1 MEFSPYHKKESKST
15 MSDVKERTHTYNAE
29 ATVLSGHLQLPLAQK
44 IEPQAHSKLAEA
56 GGYFNQRSDGYRLE
70 SVVSFS
76 SAYSHVSG
84 NRSLKPGEGW
94 HTMTTT
100 VVEGLNVME
109 VLTADR
115 VVGQIITEHPLEG
128 YVPSISFLG
137 THFENLRING
147 QPVELDL
154 NPDIFGSKPADD
166 APYTKDKGF
175 LGRVSSQYE
184 RIRKHKDLPTEL
196 QERYNLFSSTL
207 GASEAVECSLV
218 NQANGGF
225 PGKSFGHVIKVP
237 GFGTI
242 TLAKLTVKHEEAHE
256 KTKAPMKTTFNLT
269 MIDLK
274 LGCVICGDIPIGGGT
289 SNGGTHP

>member
-1 MEFSPYHKKESKST
+1 VGTSASARM
-15 MSDVKERTHTYNAE
+15 D
-29 ATVLSGHLQLPLAQK
+29 
-44 IEPQAHSKLAEA
+44 
-56 GGYFNQRSDGYRLE
+56 YRLE
-70 SVVSFS
+70 SVISFS
-76 SAYSHVSG
+76 SAYSHVAG

-147 QPVELDL
+147 HPVELDL
-154 NPDIFGSKPADD
+154 DPEIFGPKPADD

-175 LGRVSSQYE
+175 LGRVSSQYD

-196 QERYNLFSSTL
+196 QERYNRLSSTL

-218 NQANGGF
+218 NQADGGLPWKKLRARDQDSRLRDDH
-225 PGKSFGHVIKVP
+225 PGQADREARGP
-237 GFGTI
+237 
-242 TLAKLTVKHEEAHE
+242 HEE
-256 KTKAPMKTTFNLT
+256 TKSPRRRPST
-269 MIDLK
+269 
-274 LGCVICGDIPIGGGT
+274 
-289 SNGGTHP
+289 

>member
-1 MEFSPYHKKESKST
+1 
-15 MSDVKERTHTYNAE
+15 MSDVKERTHIYNAE
-29 ATVLSGHLQLPLAQK
+29 ATVLKGHLKLPLAQK
-44 IEPQAHSKLAEA
+44 IEPQAHSKLAET
-56 GGYFNQRSDGYRLE
+56 GGYLSQRSDGYQLE
-70 SVVSFS
+70 SVISFS
-76 SAYSHVSG
+76 SAYSHVAG

-154 NPDIFGSKPADD
+154 NPEIFGPKPADD

-218 NQANGGF
+218 NQADGGY
-225 PGKSFGHVIKVP
+225 PGKSYGHVIKIP

-242 TLAKLTVKHEEAHE
+242 TLAKLTVKHEDFDKETHIP
-256 KTKAPMKTTFNLT
+256 KKTTFNLT
-269 MIDLK
+269 MVDFK
-274 LGCVICGDIPIGGGT
+274 LGCVIDGDLALGCGDP
-289 SNGGTHP
+289 NGHPYP